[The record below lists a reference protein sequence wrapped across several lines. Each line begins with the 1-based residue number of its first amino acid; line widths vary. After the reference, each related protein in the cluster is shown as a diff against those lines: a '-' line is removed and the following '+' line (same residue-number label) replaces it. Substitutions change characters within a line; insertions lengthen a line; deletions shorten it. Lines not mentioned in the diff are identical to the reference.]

1 MKYKRMFLTHE
12 GRLVMK
18 IAVLTGGTSTERDV
32 SIVTST
38 NVCGALRKRGHNANM
53 IDVFFGSDG
62 FEDADTFFNADNDLD
77 KEAERLHKLSAKVKD
92 AVAERKSDNGMF
104 FGPNVLDY
112 CKKADIVFMGLHG
125 ENGEN
130 GKIQAAFDLLGIKY
144 TGPGFLSSAISMDKS
159 LTKKVIMPAGVP
171 MPKGTELTKEERGK
185 TVDIPLPLVVKPAC
199 GGSSV
204 GVSIV
209 YTHEELN
216 NALDKAFE
224 LEDKLVI
231 EEYIKGREF
240 SVGVMGGKAL
250 PIVEII
256 PNGGVYDFEH
266 KYDPNGAIEICP
278 AELDEETTEKM
289 QHIAELACKSAG
301 IRTVSRVDE
310 LIKEDGS
317 IYALEI
323 NTLPGMTPTSLLP
336 KEAAAIGM
344 SYEEL
349 CEKLIE
355 ISLDNIDKDK
365 F

>member
-1 MKYKRMFLTHE
+1 MI
-12 GRLVMK
+12 

-38 NVCGALRKRGHNANM
+38 NVCKALRKKGHDANV
-53 IDVFFGSDG
+53 IDVFFGSD
-62 FEDADTFFNADNDLD
+62 EYADAEAFFNTVSDLD
-77 KEAERLHKLSAKVKD
+77 AEAEKLHGLSANVKETI
-92 AVAERKSDNGMF
+92 AKRKADNGMF

-112 CKKADIVFMGLHG
+112 CENADIVFMGLHG

-130 GKIQAAFDLLGIKY
+130 GKIQATFDLLGIKY

-159 LTKKVIMPAGVP
+159 LAKKVLIPAGVP
-171 MPKGTELTKEERGK
+171 MPNGTEISKEDADR

-209 YTHEELN
+209 YTQEELKK
-216 NALDKAFE
+216 AIDEAFE

-231 EEYIKGREF
+231 EEYVKGREF

-266 KYDPNGAIEICP
+266 KYDPNGAIEVCP
-278 AELDEETTEKM
+278 AELDEETTKKM
-289 QHIAELACKSAG
+289 QDIAELACKTAG
-301 IRTVSRVDE
+301 IETVSRVDE
-310 LIKEDGS
+310 LLREDGN

-344 SYEEL
+344 SYEDL
-349 CEKLIE
+349 CQKLVE
-355 ISLDNIDKDK
+355 ISLENFDTEK